1 MSILYQPKQLLNNP
15 EGALQLKII
24 TLSNFPVLI
33 VIILILLGCASVSQN
48 ETANICPSKRAMSE
62 ISGSGESKAVAIEN
76 FRDNA
81 RNACYELCKQSS
93 CNSTAKDGIC
103 SIDDPKRKCCS
114 LEKWTSENDQ
124 PGRDG
129 KGFWNLVNKVT
140 CNCRCSECGNRDAML
155 VYALP
160 IESVIKSDRIE
171 AEEEAL
177 EWARNWCSQN
187 ECARFKCQEGKM
199 CVSTSVHPA
208 RQQIKSPPD
217 DPKKFISTYVIES
230 CGCSCK

>member
-1 MSILYQPKQLLNNP
+1 MLSVCS
-15 EGALQLKII
+15 ALIA
-24 TLSNFPVLI
+24 T
-33 VIILILLGCASVSQN
+33 ILILLGCASVSQN
-48 ETANICPSKRAMSE
+48 ETGNICPSKKALTD
-62 ISGSGESKAVAIEN
+62 ITGSGESKAVAIEN

-81 RNACYELCKQSS
+81 RNACYELCRQSS
-93 CNSTAKDGIC
+93 CNSDAKDGIC
-103 SIDDPKRKCCS
+103 SIGDPKSKCCS
-114 LEKWTSENDQ
+114 LEKWTSKNDQ
-124 PGRDG
+124 PVRDER
-129 KGFWNLVNKVT
+129 GFWNLVNKVT

-160 IESVIKSDRIE
+160 IESGIKSDRLE

-187 ECARFKCQEGKM
+187 ECGRFKCQEGKM
-199 CVSTSVHPA
+199 CVSTSVVPA

-230 CGCSCK
+230 CECNCK